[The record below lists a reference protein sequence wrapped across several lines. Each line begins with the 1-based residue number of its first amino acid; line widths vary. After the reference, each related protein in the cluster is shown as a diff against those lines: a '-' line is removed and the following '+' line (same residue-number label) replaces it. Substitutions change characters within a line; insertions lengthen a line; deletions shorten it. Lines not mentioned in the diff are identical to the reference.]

1 MGQKTILSFYGN
13 SLDVAGYLALGS
25 KKANGNDKEIEGG
38 GGGELEVLRKV
49 ENI

>member
-1 MGQKTILSFYGN
+1 MGQKTILSFMGIAWM
-13 SLDVAGYLALGS
+13 LQDIQRWEV
-25 KKANGNDKEIEGG
+25 KKQTGMTEEIEGG